1 MVERIRNLCTERRTS
16 IKALEKE
23 LGFGNGTIRRWDD
36 NAPSFD
42 RISLV
47 ANYFNVPVTFIT
59 DGILPLSY
67 ITGENENKKSPA
79 PEGAGL
85 TPDQIKAIEKI
96 KNMPPEELAR
106 KMAALEAVLDM

>member
-67 ITGENENKKSPA
+67 ITGENENKESPA
-79 PEGAGL
+79 PDGAELIPGYSDL
-85 TPDQIKAIEKI
+85 TEENKAKVREYIAL
-96 KNMPPEELAR
+96 LAMSER
-106 KMAALEAVLDM
+106 KD